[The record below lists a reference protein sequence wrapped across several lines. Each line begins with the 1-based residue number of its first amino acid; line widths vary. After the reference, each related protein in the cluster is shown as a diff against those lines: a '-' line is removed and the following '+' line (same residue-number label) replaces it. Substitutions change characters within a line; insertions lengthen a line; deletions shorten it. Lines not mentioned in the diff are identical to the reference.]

1 MRQVRFLAFCV
12 AALALSACN
21 DLTIHEEDRTEL
33 QGELSLELSAD
44 SEALTRS
51 GDAGEPAELDLDQ
64 FWVEINKKVTDG
76 MDSGIRLY
84 RKQYVEAKNDRILLN
99 AGEYYL
105 RAKHG
110 DSLGVGFTKPF
121 YMAEKAFTVR
131 PQTV

>member
-51 GDAGEPAELDLDQ
+51 GDR
-64 FWVEINKKVTDG
+64 KST
-76 MDSGIRLY
+76 RLNSSH
-84 RKQYVEAKNDRILLN
+84 A
-99 AGEYYL
+99 
-105 RAKHG
+105 
-110 DSLGVGFTKPF
+110 
-121 YMAEKAFTVR
+121 
-131 PQTV
+131 